1 MDALH
6 MEATQLNP
14 IQLQLLQMFSPL
26 RTEKGL
32 RDLQAVLTDFYV
44 KRVSAHAGEIWEK
57 MDLNQQKLDELCSIH
72 ERLPYK

>member
-1 MDALH
+1 

-44 KRVSAHAGEIWEK
+44 KKVSTHASEIWEK
-57 MDLNQQKLDELCSIH
+57 MDLDQQKLDELCSIH